1 MSIINKISDYINR
14 KKNPDAVQ
22 PIDDAAQSD
31 AEVVEVA
38 VEQPIDKD
46 KLHEFDTILLRYQ
59 QGKAFLDDR
68 IIENHKYYKLRQWD
82 VMNQKNK
89 GKGGAEQIQPQSAWL
104 FNAIA
109 NKHADAMDNF
119 PSPNILPREEND
131 RIEAERL
138 TAIIPVVL
146 DQCDFEQTYSDAWWD
161 KLITGT
167 SCYGVFWNKEKLNGL
182 GDIDIKKIDLLNLFW
197 EPGVTDIQDS
207 QYVFHTALVDNKV
220 LESAHPE
227 LKNKLGGNAFFARE
241 REHDD
246 TIDNSDKSLVVDVYY
261 KYNDD
266 GQTILHYCKYV
277 GDTVL
282 FATENDPDLRDSGL
296 YNHGKYPFIPD
307 VLFPN
312 ADSPAGFGYID
323 IGKDTQEYIDR
334 ISQSILKNTLVNAR
348 PRFFARQD
356 AGVNLEDYADFSKD
370 IVKYTGSA
378 DDIVPI
384 KTSGLP
390 GVYINV
396 LEGKINELKEITG
409 NRDIQTGGTTS
420 GVTAASAI
428 AAMQEAGSKLS
439 RDSSKASYRHYRQ
452 IVLLVVELIR
462 QFYDVSR
469 SFRIVGDDGQQRFE
483 QYNNSG
489 IVPQPMGDVAPD
501 GQVIPEF
508 GVDIQYRLPLFDIEI
523 SAQKQSPYSKMA
535 QNELALQLYQLRLFD
550 TNNTDAAL
558 MCLDMMDFDR
568 KQAIIQKISNN
579 GTILQMLVQAQQR
592 ELQLAQLI
600 DEREGTNLAQQIAAE
615 ITGSP
620 LMMGQTVGEADV
632 NLDVAPGEAENT
644 KKARQRTAE
653 MTNPT

>member
-14 KKNPDAVQ
+14 KKNPDAV
-22 PIDDAAQSD
+22 PVRDAANPD
-31 AEVVEVA
+31 LAGIIDIPVKPPV
-38 VEQPIDKD
+38 DKD
-46 KLHEFDTILLRYQ
+46 RLHEFDTILLRYQ
-59 QGKAFLDDR
+59 QGKASLDDR
-68 IIENHKYYKLRQWD
+68 IIENHKYYKLRQWS

-89 GKGGAEQIQPQSAWL
+89 GKGGKEQIQPQSAWL
-104 FNAIA
+104 FNSIA

-131 RIEAERL
+131 KEEAEKL

-197 EPGVTDIQDS
+197 EPGISNLQDS

-227 LKNKLGGNAFFARE
+227 LKDKLGGNAIYTRE

-261 KYNDD
+261 KYNEK

-282 FATENDPDLRDSGL
+282 FATENDENLRGMGL
-296 YNHGKYPFIPD
+296 YIHGKYPFVFD
-307 VLFPN
+307 VMFPN

-334 ISQSILKNTLVNAR
+334 ISQAILKNTLVNAR
-348 PRFFARQD
+348 PRFFARVD
-356 AGVNLEDYADFSKD
+356 AGVNKEDYADFTKD
-370 IVKYTGSA
+370 IVTYTGSS
-378 DDIVPI
+378 DDIIPI
-384 KTSGLP
+384 HAGGLQ
-390 GVYINV
+390 GVYMNV
-396 LEGKINELKEITG
+396 LESKINELKEVTG

-439 RDSSKASYRHYRQ
+439 RDSSKASYRHYRE

-462 QFYDVSR
+462 QFYDVQR

-483 QYNNSG
+483 QYSNEG
-489 IVPQPMGDVAPD
+489 IVPQPLGEVAPD

-508 GVDIQYRLPLFDIEI
+508 GVEIQYRLPLFDIEI
-523 SAQKQSPYSKMA
+523 SAQKQSPYSKMS
-535 QNELALQLYQLRLFD
+535 QNELALQFYQLGFF
-550 TNNTDAAL
+550 NAQNTDAAL
-558 MCLDMMDFDR
+558 ATLDMMDFDR
-568 KQAIIQKISNN
+568 KQGIMQKISMN
-579 GTILQMLVQAQQR
+579 GTLLQKLMQAQQT
-592 ELQLAQLI
+592 EIQLAQII
-600 DEREGTNLAQQIAAE
+600 DKQNGTNITEQIAAQMSD
-615 ITGSP
+615 TQMALGPSGGS
-620 LMMGQTVGEADV
+620 ADV
-632 NLDVAPGEAENT
+632 SLDDGSGEAENT
-644 KKARQRTAE
+644 KRARQRTAE
-653 MTNPT
+653 MTSPR